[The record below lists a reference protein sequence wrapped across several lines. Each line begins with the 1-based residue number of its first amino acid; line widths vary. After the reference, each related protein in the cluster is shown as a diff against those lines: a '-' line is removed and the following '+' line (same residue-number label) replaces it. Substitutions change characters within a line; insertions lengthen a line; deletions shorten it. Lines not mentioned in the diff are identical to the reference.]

1 MNNTTNALCIVSITE
16 VVQGDTLVT
25 ISKDI
30 LGQWTVRTYREVLE
44 VTRLGKWVI
53 RLQLHNEAI
62 QRYRDEKVVIVER

>member
-1 MNNTTNALCIVSITE
+1 MNTDTNALCIVSITE

-53 RLQLHNEAI
+53 RLQLHNESI